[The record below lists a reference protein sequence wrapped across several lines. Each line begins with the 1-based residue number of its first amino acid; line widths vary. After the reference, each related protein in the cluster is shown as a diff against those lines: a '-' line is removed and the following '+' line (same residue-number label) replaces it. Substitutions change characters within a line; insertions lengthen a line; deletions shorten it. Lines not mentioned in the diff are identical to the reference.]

1 MAKVSK
7 LEKALKRMR
16 KFQAK
21 DKQDNAERMKL
32 DAEEHQA
39 KLRAMQ
45 LEEQKKA
52 ENIDKGSREKAKGKK
67 SMYELEDGLDDMGLN

>member
-21 DKQDNAERMKL
+21 DKQDNAERMEL

-52 ENIDKGSREKAKGKK
+52 ENIDKGFREKAKGKK

>member
-21 DKQDNAERMKL
+21 DKQDNAERMEL

-39 KLRAMQ
+39 KLRTMQ
-45 LEEQKKA
+45 LEEQNKA
-52 ENIDKGSREKAKGKK
+52 ENIDKGFREKTKGKK